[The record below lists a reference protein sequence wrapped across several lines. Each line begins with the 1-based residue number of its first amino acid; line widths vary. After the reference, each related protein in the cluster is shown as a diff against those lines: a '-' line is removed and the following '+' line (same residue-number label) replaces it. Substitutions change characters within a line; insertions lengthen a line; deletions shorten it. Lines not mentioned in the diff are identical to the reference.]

1 MHPASLQVR
10 AGGDSCKGPRK
21 TQNQDAFC
29 RLEEST
35 PTRGQ
40 LFAVA
45 DGVSSVKLGQ
55 WAARLTCLRIEQ
67 FFYSDQDISPSAL
80 TQLVSEIDWE
90 LRGEG
95 KGRAACTLSIL
106 WLHGNEAVVVH
117 VGDSAIYRM
126 RRGDISRVTR
136 IHGGGR
142 GLQAFMGMGS
152 AVSEVVQIRHSDLN
166 EGDVYFLVTDGV
178 SDVLAPE
185 ELTRIWIR
193 SGGDPDQCASSM
205 LQAVSDQGGSDDATA
220 VVVQF
225 LSDGSQ
231 ERVDS
236 PLDAPHIPGHLI
248 G

>member
-1 MHPASLQVR
+1 MR
-10 AGGDSCKGPRK
+10 AGGDSRKGPRK

-29 RLEEST
+29 RLEEHE
-35 PTRGQ
+35 PVRGQ

-45 DGVSSVKLGQ
+45 DGVGTVKLGQ

-67 FFYSDQDISPSAL
+67 FFYSDQTITTSAL

-106 WLHGNEAVVVH
+106 WLHGEEAVVVH
-117 VGDSAIYRM
+117 VGDSAIYQV
-126 RRGDISRVTR
+126 RRGDISRITQ

-152 AVSEVVQIRHSDLN
+152 AVSEVVQIQKSELR
-166 EGDVYFLVTDGV
+166 EGDVFFLVTDGV
-178 SDVLAPE
+178 SDVLAPS
-185 ELTRIWIR
+185 ELSRLWVR
-193 SGGDPDQCASSM
+193 SGGDPDLCAHNILES
-205 LQAVSDQGGSDDATA
+205 VSFQNGSDDATA

-231 ERVDS
+231 ERVES
-236 PLDAPHIPGHLI
+236 PLDAPHVPGRFI